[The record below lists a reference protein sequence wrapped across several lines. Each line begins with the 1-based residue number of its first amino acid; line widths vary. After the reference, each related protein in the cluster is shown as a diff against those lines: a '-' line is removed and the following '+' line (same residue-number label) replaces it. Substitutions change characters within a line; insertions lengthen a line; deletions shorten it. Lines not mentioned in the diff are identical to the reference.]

1 MQKCIRLGWQMSSK
15 TNKMD
20 NTKRRNFIKLGLT
33 GAALGAIQPLKATE
47 LFSTS
52 FESKMNGPVVISTWN
67 HGLAANAEAWKILE
81 NGGSALDAVE
91 KGVRVTEADLTNRS
105 VGIGGMP
112 DREGHVTLDAC
123 IMDEN
128 SRCGSVGFLEGIAH
142 PISVARAVMDKTQ
155 HVMLVG
161 SGAKKFALEHGFKT
175 IKTPIP
181 EVKAEYKKWKKE
193 NHDLFKKPEINH
205 ENHDTIGMLALDAHG
220 NLSGACTTSGWAYK
234 LHGRLGDSP
243 IIGAGLFVDNE
254 VGAAC
259 ATGLGE
265 AIIRIA
271 GSHTVV
277 ELMRHGHTPMEACKL
292 AVERIISKHKDLTNL
307 QCCFLALDREGNIGS
322 YSVYSGFNYAL
333 KTKTD
338 EKLIDSSFNRN
349 W

>member
-1 MQKCIRLGWQMSSK
+1 ME
-15 TNKMD
+15 D
-20 NTKRRNFIKLGLT
+20 HKRRNFLKLGLI
-33 GAALGAIQPLKATE
+33 GAVVGVIQPLKAGG
-47 LFSTS
+47 LFTRS
-52 FESKMNGPVVISTWN
+52 FETKIDGPLVVSTWN
-67 HGLAANAEAWKILE
+67 HGLAANAAAWEILSK
-81 NGGSALDAVE
+81 GGKALDAVE
-91 KGVRVTEADLTNRS
+91 KGVRVTEADVTNRS

-112 DREGHVTLDAC
+112 DRDGHVTLDAC
-123 IMDEN
+123 IMDEE
-128 SRCGSVGFLEGIAH
+128 SRCGAVGFLEGIDH
-142 PISVARAVMDKTQ
+142 PISVARAIMEKTQ

-161 SGAKKFALEHGFKT
+161 SGAKKFALEQGFGQ

-181 EVKAEYKKWKKE
+181 PVKEEYKKWKKE
-193 NHDLFKKPEINH
+193 NQDLFKKPEINH
-205 ENHDTIGMLALDAHG
+205 ENHDTIGLLALDIHG

-254 VGAAC
+254 IGAAC

-277 ELMRHGHTPMEACKL
+277 ELMRHGHSPMDACRL

-307 QCCFLALDREGNIGS
+307 QCGFLAIDKNGNVGA
-322 YSVYSGFNYAL
+322 YSVYNGFNYAL
-333 KTKTD
+333 KTNKE
-338 EKLIDSSFNRN
+338 EKLVDAPFNRS

>member
-1 MQKCIRLGWQMSSK
+1 ME
-15 TNKMD
+15 D
-20 NTKRRNFIKLGLT
+20 HKRRNFIKLGLA
-33 GAALGAIQPLKATE
+33 GAALGFIKPVKAGE
-47 LFSTS
+47 LITQG
-52 FESKMNGPVVISTWN
+52 FEAKVDGPIVISTWK
-67 HGLAANAEAWKILE
+67 HGLEANAAAWNVLSK
-81 NGGSALDAVE
+81 GGKALDAVE
-91 KGVRVTEADLTNRS
+91 QGVRVTEADITNRS

-112 DREGHVTLDAC
+112 DRDGHVTLDAC
-123 IMDEN
+123 IMDEE

-142 PISVARAVMDKTQ
+142 PISVARAIMDKTQ

-161 SGAKKFALEHGFKT
+161 AGAKKFAVENGFST

-181 EVKAEYKKWKKE
+181 EVKEEYKKWKKE
-193 NHDLFKKPEINH
+193 NQDLFKRPEINH
-205 ENHDTIGMLALDAHG
+205 ENHDTIGMLALDSFG

-277 ELMRHGHTPMEACKL
+277 ELMRHGYSPMEACKM
-292 AVERIISKHKDLTNL
+292 AVERIIAKHKDLTGL
-307 QCCFLALDREGNIGS
+307 QCGFLALDKNGNIGS
-322 YSVYSGFNYAL
+322 YSVYNGFNYAL

-338 EKLIDSSFNRN
+338 EKMVDAPFNRS

>member
-1 MQKCIRLGWQMSSK
+1 ME
-15 TNKMD
+15 D
-20 NTKRRNFIKLGLT
+20 HKRRNFLKLGLI
-33 GAALGAIQPLKATE
+33 GAVVGAIQPLKAGG
-47 LFSTS
+47 LFTQS
-52 FESKMNGPVVISTWN
+52 FETKIDGPLVVSTWN
-67 HGLAANAEAWKILE
+67 HGLAANSAAWEILSK
-81 NGGSALDAVE
+81 GGKALDAVE
-91 KGVRVTEADLTNRS
+91 KGVRVTEADVTNRS

-112 DREGHVTLDAC
+112 DRDGHVTLDAC
-123 IMDEN
+123 IMDEE
-128 SRCGSVGFLEGIAH
+128 SRCGAVGFLEGIDH
-142 PISVARAVMDKTQ
+142 PISVARAIMEKTQ

-161 SGAKKFALEHGFKT
+161 SGAKKFALEQGFGQ

-181 EVKAEYKKWKKE
+181 PVKEEYKKWKKE
-193 NHDLFKKPEINH
+193 NQDLFKKPEINH
-205 ENHDTIGMLALDAHG
+205 ENHDTIGLLALDIHG

-254 VGAAC
+254 IGAAC

-277 ELMRHGHTPMEACKL
+277 ELMRHGHSPMDACRL

-307 QCCFLALDREGNIGS
+307 QCGFLAIDKNGNVGA
-322 YSVYSGFNYAL
+322 YSVYNGFNYAL
-333 KTKTD
+333 KTNKE
-338 EKLIDSSFNRN
+338 EKLVDAPFNRS

>member
-1 MQKCIRLGWQMSSK
+1 MVSERNEKSVRMEDSR
-15 TNKMD
+15 
-20 NTKRRNFIKLGLT
+20 RRNFIKLGLA
-33 GAALGAIQPLKATE
+33 GAALGIVEPLKAGE
-47 LFSTS
+47 LVGRG
-52 FESKMNGPVVISTWN
+52 FETKVEGPIVISTWN
-67 HGLAANAEAWKILE
+67 HGIAANAAAWKVLE
-81 NGGSALDAVE
+81 QGGKALDAVE
-91 KGVRVTEADLTNRS
+91 QGVRVTEADLTNRS

-112 DREGHVTLDAC
+112 DRDGHVTLDAC
-123 IMDEN
+123 IMDEE

-161 SGAKKFALEHGFKT
+161 AGAKKFALEYGFAT

-193 NHDLFKKPEINH
+193 NQDLFKKPEINH
-205 ENHDTIGMLALDAHG
+205 ENHDTIGMLALDVHG

-277 ELMRHGHTPMEACKL
+277 ELMRHGYTPMEACKA
-292 AVERIISKHKDLTNL
+292 AVDRIIAKHKDLAGL
-307 QCCFLALDREGNIGS
+307 QCCFLAIDKNGNIGS
-322 YSVYSGFNYAL
+322 YSVYNGFNYAL
-333 KTKTD
+333 KTKTE
-338 EKLIDSSFNRN
+338 EKMVDAPFNRS

>member
-1 MQKCIRLGWQMSSK
+1 ME
-15 TNKMD
+15 D
-20 NTKRRNFIKLGLT
+20 HKRRNFIKLGLA
-33 GAALGAIQPLKATE
+33 GAALGFIKPVKAGE
-47 LFSTS
+47 LITQG
-52 FESKMNGPVVISTWN
+52 FEAKVDGPIVISTWK
-67 HGLAANAEAWKILE
+67 HGLEANTAAWNVLSK
-81 NGGSALDAVE
+81 GGTALDAVE
-91 KGVRVTEADLTNRS
+91 QGVRVTEADITNRS

-112 DREGHVTLDAC
+112 DRDGHVTLDAC
-123 IMDEN
+123 IMDEE

-142 PISVARAVMDKTQ
+142 PISVARAIMDKTQ

-161 SGAKKFALEHGFKT
+161 AGAKKFALENGFST

-181 EVKAEYKKWKKE
+181 EVKEEYKKWKKE
-193 NHDLFKKPEINH
+193 NQDLFKRPEINH
-205 ENHDTIGMLALDAHG
+205 ENHDTIGMLALDSFG

-277 ELMRHGHTPMEACKL
+277 ELMRHGYSPMEACKM
-292 AVERIISKHKDLTNL
+292 AVERIIAKHKDLTGL
-307 QCCFLALDREGNIGS
+307 QCGFLALDKNGNIGS
-322 YSVYSGFNYAL
+322 YSVYNGFNYAL
-333 KTKTD
+333 KTKSD
-338 EKLIDSSFNRN
+338 EKMVDAPFNRS